1 MHSSTRPS
9 LESAKAPAPDA
20 RVSTVSRRALCVAM
34 AAALPMALVAGCS
47 SGSGSE
53 EAQGA
58 TRTATI
64 GVIAPMSGLD
74 SARGK
79 GVLHAV
85 ELAAAQANE
94 SGAVPGWRLAVVG
107 VDDKGEDAGAVEGAR
122 KLAADG
128 SVVAVVGS
136 VFSGATGA
144 AAPEFAKAGLAQVA
158 PTATDS
164 SLTRGAA
171 FASKPRRQYPTFFRV
186 CPPDDDYAPALAD
199 FLAGKKVRSVAA
211 VDDGSDYGKGFNA
224 AFAAT
229 FSKLGGSVVEAGA
242 VDPETGENAA
252 AVAKVKAARPQA
264 VVFGGIDAD
273 GAPLS
278 LALKRAGV
286 MVPVAG
292 GDGLYTPDYL
302 TSSGIQ
308 SAGDLS
314 MLAGRPPETTEAG
327 RAFVAAYRAKRFD
340 TPVALES
347 PLAYDAATAII
358 AALRTSLP
366 NATGEAN
373 TARKATVEAL
383 ASVKTD
389 GIGGPISFDQ
399 YGEPSNKTLTIYRV
413 SGGDWAVEKTLG
425 AN

>member
-1 MHSSTRPS
+1 
-9 LESAKAPAPDA
+9 
-20 RVSTVSRRALCVAM
+20 M
-34 AAALPMALVAGCS
+34 AAALPLALVAACS
-47 SGSGSE
+47 SAP
-53 EAQGA
+53 EAGVDGDV
-58 TRTATI
+58 RTATI

-94 SGAVPGWRLAVVG
+94 AGAIPGWKLAVVA
-107 VDDKGEDAGAVEGAR
+107 VDDEGEEAAAVQGAR
-122 KLAADG
+122 SLAADA

-144 AAPEFAKAGLAQVA
+144 AAPEFAKAGIAQVA

-164 SLTRGAA
+164 ALTRGAA
-171 FASKPRRQYPTFFRV
+171 FATKPVRPYPTFFRV
-186 CPPDDDYAPALAD
+186 CPPDDEYAPALAS
-199 FLAGKKVRSVAA
+199 FLAEKKVRAVAT
-211 VDDGSDYGKGFNA
+211 VHDGSDYGRGFNA
-224 AFAAT
+224 AFAT
-229 FSKLGGSVVEAGA
+229 RFGTLGGAVVDAGT
-242 VDPETGENAA
+242 VDPDTGDNAD
-252 AVAKVKAARPQA
+252 AVTQVKESRAQA

-286 MVPVAG
+286 AIPLAG

-314 MLAGRPPETTEAG
+314 MLAGQPPEATEAG
-327 RAFVAAYRAKRFD
+327 RAFLAAYRAKRFS

-347 PLAYDAATAII
+347 PLAYDAATAIV
-358 AALRTSLP
+358 AALTTSLP
-366 NATGEAN
+366 QATGDAG
-373 TARKATVEAL
+373 TARKATVQAL
-383 ASVKTD
+383 ASVKVD
-389 GIGGPISFDQ
+389 GLGGPISFDT
-399 YGEPSNKTLTIYRV
+399 YGEPSSKTLTIYRV
-413 SGGDWAVEKTLG
+413 SGGNWVVEKTLVG
-425 AN
+425 